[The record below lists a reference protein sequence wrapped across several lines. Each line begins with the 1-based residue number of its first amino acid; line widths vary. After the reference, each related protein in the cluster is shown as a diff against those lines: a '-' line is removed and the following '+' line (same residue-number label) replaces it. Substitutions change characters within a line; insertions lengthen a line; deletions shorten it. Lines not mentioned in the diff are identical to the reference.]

1 VRNAWLL
8 LLVLTAALIG
18 WLFAPA
24 LTGAASFAFRDA
36 AHFYHPLFQYI
47 RGEWGAGRVPLWNP
61 YENLG
66 VPLVA
71 ENTSSVFYPGK
82 LLFALPLDYTWL
94 YNMYIV
100 GHVALASATS
110 YRLARHLRAS
120 VPGAV
125 LGALSYAFS
134 GCVLFQYCNV
144 IFLVGAA
151 WLPLALLY
159 ADRLLRMREP
169 WAALGFGVVVALI
182 VLGGDPHLAYNL
194 GLVSVGYAMLLWWN
208 DRRVWRAMTAAGGDA
223 EIAARLKPDLVP
235 WRLVYLVMGTVVASL
250 IAAVQVLPS
259 LEASSFGERSH
270 YDAPR
275 NVYEYAYQLS
285 TSEESVP
292 YERLLKVPSLGHHSH
307 VYAFSLA
314 PWRAIEMIWPNV
326 TGRLVPTHRR
336 WLLALGAEDT
346 LWLPSLYI
354 GLLPLA
360 LAIGAFSLKRRAPI
374 ETRGLSWL
382 ALLAAL
388 ASLGSYGIGYLLR
401 SILGA
406 DDLAVGDEVG
416 GVYWWFV
423 TLLPG
428 YVQFRYPVKLFVLTS
443 LALSMLAA
451 RGWRTAWTSNRNVF
465 YLLAAVPV
473 LSLIAFLAL
482 SFAWHT
488 WQGQLIGW
496 ATANYQGPFDWD
508 GAWNDSLDGLIHA
521 SLLAFV
527 LAGLLWIARR
537 SPRDRR
543 VLQVAALAVTA
554 IDLAAAQQHLLDFAP
569 AALWSKPIE
578 FAARHPDFA
587 ARVYRQASLIPPSF
601 EKTRSEH
608 RYADAVSLER
618 ETLSP
623 KYPLPLHIRAMPVA
637 QSVAGADF
645 EQLIDAAR
653 LYTRRRTRHNVPDAA
668 VLDMLNVQVCIIGE
682 RDHDLLDQAQPI
694 AEGIFLGERP
704 SAMPRAWIVHQVEV
718 RPPFE
723 SRLERA
729 TREYTRELLFPDN
742 EPRDWRKVAVVE
754 TAEAVSLP
762 AAEVA
767 PAASGESCEI
777 ERDEPLVVE
786 IRARLTA
793 PGLVVLADQ
802 FFPGWELTVETAGQS
817 RGQPILR
824 TNRILRGAVLPP
836 GEHRLI
842 YRYRPR
848 SFYAG
853 ATVSVLTC
861 LGVAFAIGVHW
872 RRKRSAQSPAKG

>member
-1 VRNAWLL
+1 VRNAWQL

-61 YENLG
+61 YENIG

-100 GHVALASATS
+100 GHVALAAATS

-120 VPGAV
+120 VLGAG

-159 ADRLLRMREP
+159 ADLLLRMREP
-169 WAALGFGVVVALI
+169 WAALGFGLVVALI

-208 DRRVWRAMTAAGGDA
+208 DRRVWRALKAGGGEA
-223 EIAARLKPDLVP
+223 VIAAHLKPDLVP
-235 WRLVYLVMGTVVASL
+235 WRLVYLAMGTVVAGL
-250 IAAVQVLPS
+250 VAAVQVLPS

-275 NVYEYAYQLS
+275 NVYEYAYQLT

-374 ETRGLSWL
+374 EIRGLSWL
-382 ALLAAL
+382 ALSAAL
-388 ASLGSYGIGYLLR
+388 ASLGSYGIGYLVR

-451 RGWRTAWTSNRNVF
+451 RGWRTAWTSNRSVF
-465 YLLAAVPV
+465 YLLAAVPL
-473 LSLIAFLAL
+473 LSLIAFISL
-482 SFAWHT
+482 SFAWHS
-488 WQGQLIGW
+488 WQGKLIDW

-508 GAWNDSLDGLIHA
+508 GAWNDALDGLIHA

-537 SPRDRR
+537 STRDRG

-554 IDLAAAQQHLLDFAP
+554 LDLAAAQQHLLDFAP
-569 AALWSKPIE
+569 AALWSDPIE
-578 FAARHPDFA
+578 FAERHPDFA
-587 ARVYRQASLIPPSF
+587 ARVSRCSLAR
-601 EKTRSEH
+601 TR
-608 RYADAVSLER
+608 D
-618 ETLSP
+618 
-623 KYPLPLHIRAMPVA
+623 PVA
-637 QSVAGADF
+637 KISAAAAHPRDAGRP
-645 EQLIDAAR
+645 E
-653 LYTRRRTRHNVPDAA
+653 RRRRGLRATDRCRATLYAA
-668 VLDMLNVQVCIIGE
+668 KN
-682 RDHDLLDQAQPI
+682 A
-694 AEGIFLGERP
+694 AERP
-704 SAMPRAWIVHQVEV
+704 
-718 RPPFE
+718 
-723 SRLERA
+723 
-729 TREYTRELLFPDN
+729 
-742 EPRDWRKVAVVE
+742 
-754 TAEAVSLP
+754 
-762 AAEVA
+762 
-767 PAASGESCEI
+767 
-777 ERDEPLVVE
+777 
-786 IRARLTA
+786 
-793 PGLVVLADQ
+793 
-802 FFPGWELTVETAGQS
+802 
-817 RGQPILR
+817 
-824 TNRILRGAVLPP
+824 
-836 GEHRLI
+836 
-842 YRYRPR
+842 
-848 SFYAG
+848 
-853 ATVSVLTC
+853 
-861 LGVAFAIGVHW
+861 
-872 RRKRSAQSPAKG
+872 